1 MLCKI
6 FRCWRRTRRNVFVRF
21 WMVMAESDVQS
32 KEEGKTMV
40 FIPVGRTVQRPTIL
54 PTTCSFRRLYVHV
67 CLFAVVVI
75 VILVLRA
82 ISNVRVVFVQY
93 HSSSDTD
100 GELVVL
106 PEKFAVSRGAYCLD
120 GSSPGYYI
128 RYGEWHSV
136 IFITSA
142 SIPYVP

>member
-1 MLCKI
+1 
-6 FRCWRRTRRNVFVRF
+6 
-21 WMVMAESDVQS
+21 MAEDTDVRN
-32 KEEGKTMV
+32 KEEGNAMV
-40 FIPVGRTVQRPTIL
+40 FIPVGRTLQRPTIL
-54 PTTCSFRRLYVHV
+54 PTTCSFRRLYVHI
-67 CLFAVVVI
+67 CLLAVVVM

-106 PEKFAVSRGAYCLD
+106 PEKFSVAKGAFCLD

-128 RYGEWHSV
+128 RYGEE
-136 IFITSA
+136 TY
-142 SIPYVP
+142 P